1 MKLQLLATASLRI
14 EHSALATEFQQAT
27 GRALRRTGVLP
38 ALALLACLR
47 AAQGETWTGPRHPLP
62 TLLLWHTR
70 SVITEEA
77 TPLLRM
83 MIEDQEALM
92 PYDFLA
98 SQPALMGVNLQAHFP
113 ELRQA
118 ICLPWVD
125 EAGTGLWPRS
135 LLLAA
140 HGLHEQTCQRVICLQ
155 LDRDASHLQAQAL
168 SLTLDAAGPQA
179 LATLK
184 VGTAPANAPA
194 RDFVP
199 RLSHWLDAGSASE
212 LPLDGGVLAVR
223 AR

>member
-1 MKLQLLATASLRI
+1 MKLHLLATTSLRI
-14 EHSALATEFQQAT
+14 ERSALATEFKQAT

-47 AAQGETWTGPRHPLP
+47 ATQGETWTTPRQALP

-98 SQPALMGVNLQAHFP
+98 SQPALMGVNLQAHLP

-125 EAGTGLWPRS
+125 EAGTERWQRA

-140 HGLHEQTCQRVICLQ
+140 LSLREQSCQRVICLQ
-155 LDRDASHLQAQAL
+155 LDREADHLQAQAL

-179 LATLK
+179 LT
-184 VGTAPANAPA
+184 T
-194 RDFVP
+194 
-199 RLSHWLDAGSASE
+199 LDASQPME
-212 LPLDGGVLAVR
+212 LQLEDGVLAVR

>member
-1 MKLQLLATASLRI
+1 MKLHLLATASLRI
-14 EHSALATEFQQAT
+14 QRYALATEFQQAT

-47 AAQGETWTGPRHPLP
+47 ATQGETWTKPRQALP

-113 ELRQA
+113 ELSQA

-125 EAGTGLWPRS
+125 EAGTECWQRA

-140 HGLHEQTCQRVICLQ
+140 HSLREQSCQRVICLQ
-155 LDRDASHLQAQAL
+155 LDRDDTHLQAQAL

-179 LATLK
+179 IT
-184 VGTAPANAPA
+184 T
-194 RDFVP
+194 
-199 RLSHWLDAGSASE
+199 LDASQPIE
-212 LPLDGGVLAVR
+212 LQLEDGALSVR

>member
-1 MKLQLLATASLRI
+1 MKLDLLATTHLRI
-14 EHSALATEFQQAT
+14 ARSALPAEFQQAT

-47 AAQGETWTGPRHPLP
+47 AVQAETWTGPRQALP

-98 SQPALMGVNLQAHFP
+98 SQPALMGVSLQPHFP
-113 ELRQA
+113 ELSLA
-118 ICLPWVD
+118 VCLPWVD
-125 EAGTGLWPRS
+125 EAGTERWQRA

-140 HGLHEQTCQRVICLQ
+140 HHLHEQSCQRVICLQ
-155 LDRDASHLQAQAL
+155 LDRDAEHLQAQAL
-168 SLTLDAAGPQA
+168 SLTLGATGPQA
-179 LATLK
+179 ITTLD
-184 VGTAPANAPA
+184 TRQPM
-194 RDFVP
+194 
-199 RLSHWLDAGSASE
+199 E
-212 LPLDGGVLAVR
+212 LQLEHGVLSVR

>member
-1 MKLQLLATASLRI
+1 MKLHLLASTRLRI
-14 EHSALATEFQQAT
+14 ERSALATEFQQAT

-47 AAQGETWTGPRHPLP
+47 ACQSETWTGPRQALP

-113 ELRQA
+113 ELSQA

-125 EAGTGLWPRS
+125 EAGTERWQRA

-140 HGLHEQTCQRVICLQ
+140 LSLREQSCQRVICLQ
-155 LDRDASHLQAQAL
+155 LDRDAQQLQAQAL

-179 LATLK
+179 IT
-184 VGTAPANAPA
+184 T
-194 RDFVP
+194 
-199 RLSHWLDAGSASE
+199 LDASQPLE
-212 LPLDGGVLAVR
+212 LQLDSGAFAIR

>member
-1 MKLQLLATASLRI
+1 MKLDLLATTHLRI
-14 EHSALATEFQQAT
+14 ARSALPAEFQQAT

-47 AAQGETWTGPRHPLP
+47 AVQAETWTGPRQALP

-113 ELRQA
+113 ELSLA

-125 EAGTGLWPRS
+125 EAGTDSWQRS

-140 HGLHEQTCQRVICLQ
+140 LGLHEQNYRRVICLQ
-155 LDRDASHLQAQAL
+155 LDRDAQHLQAQAL
-168 SLTLDAAGPQA
+168 SLALNTAGPQTI
-179 LATLK
+179 ATLDTSQP
-184 VGTAPANAPA
+184 TALQLE
-194 RDFVP
+194 D
-199 RLSHWLDAGSASE
+199 
-212 LPLDGGVLAVR
+212 GVLMVR